1 MKMKK
6 LLKTIVLTL
15 VISLGLILE
24 SCTTDPGLAS
34 ISLEMKAT
42 TSLSTINAGG
52 RVMNTGLEFTDVI
65 IGVAE
70 LEFETLEEN
79 DAEDSGDGIEDNDG
93 DGEDDNEEIEFEGE
107 FTVDLIT
114 GVSTPDFGE
123 TTIAPG
129 LYEEMEMELE
139 PFLEGGLSMF
149 VAFNYTPDGATEA
162 VRYEYSNDQELEFEI
177 ENEAGFFLDESTLNQ
192 MLILIDLDAMFTG
205 IDLNSATADVDGIVR
220 INGTSNTD
228 LATLIAQNLDSIM
241 EGGEDDDD
249 DGEFDD

>member
-1 MKMKK
+1 MKTRN
-6 LLKTIVLTL
+6 LLKMIALTL

-24 SCTTDPGLAS
+24 SCTSDPGLANVN
-34 ISLEMKAT
+34 LDMKAVT
-42 TSLSTINAGG
+42 TLSTINAGG
-52 RVMNTGLEFTDVI
+52 RVVNIGLEFTEVI

-70 LEFETLEEN
+70 MEFETLEEN
-79 DAEDSGDGIEDNDG
+79 EAEDS

-177 ENEAGFFLDESTLNQ
+177 ENEAGFQLDDTSLNQ
-192 MLILIDLDAMFTG
+192 MLILIDLDAMFAG
-205 IDLNSATADVDGIVR
+205 IDLNTATVDADGVVR
-220 INGTSNTD
+220 INGTTNTD
-228 LATLIAQNLDSIM
+228 LASIIAQNLDSIM